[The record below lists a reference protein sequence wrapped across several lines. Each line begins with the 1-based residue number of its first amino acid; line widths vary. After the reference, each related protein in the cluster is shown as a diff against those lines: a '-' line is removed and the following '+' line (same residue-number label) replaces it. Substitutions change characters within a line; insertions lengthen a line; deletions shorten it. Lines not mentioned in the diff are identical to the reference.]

1 MKLRT
6 WHLAAALCVSLALH
20 AGAAGVYLSGDEPAL
35 MAGGSPAVSAEIGEV
50 FADVIQAGTSQEG
63 EEATKTEVQPV
74 TEPVEAPE
82 ADEAVAESTA
92 LEESVSPE
100 ATDPT
105 EVPVLETA
113 TEVSSAEPSETPV
126 ETPEVT
132 QAEPVA
138 EARPVETVSATGPE
152 LASSMATE
160 VAYAVA
166 SPVETAPTEQAR
178 EAATPDVTAARP
190 VTSDEVVEAATVQ
203 AVPTPRGRPK
213 DLKIAEVKRK
223 APARKAKTV
232 KREKKAPARARKAGG
247 SQGAGGRATATA
259 QAGGAR
265 RKTARVEAGNAS
277 ISNYQG
283 KVLRRLQRARR
294 SVRGLSQA
302 GRDAHVRFVVT
313 ASGGVSSIKLVRSSG
328 NGRFDS
334 AALSLVRRAAP
345 FPPIPPALG
354 RRSMPFTVPVGVN

>member
-113 TEVSSAEPSETPV
+113 TEGFHRRAE
-126 ETPEVT
+126 
-132 QAEPVA
+132 
-138 EARPVETVSATGPE
+138 R
-152 LASSMATE
+152 
-160 VAYAVA
+160 
-166 SPVETAPTEQAR
+166 
-178 EAATPDVTAARP
+178 
-190 VTSDEVVEAATVQ
+190 
-203 AVPTPRGRPK
+203 
-213 DLKIAEVKRK
+213 
-223 APARKAKTV
+223 
-232 KREKKAPARARKAGG
+232 
-247 SQGAGGRATATA
+247 
-259 QAGGAR
+259 
-265 RKTARVEAGNAS
+265 N
-277 ISNYQG
+277 
-283 KVLRRLQRARR
+283 
-294 SVRGLSQA
+294 A
-302 GRDAHVRFVVT
+302 GRDARGHPGR
-313 ASGGVSSIKLVRSSG
+313 AGCRGQAGG
-328 NGRFDS
+328 NG
-334 AALSLVRRAAP
+334 VRHGAGTGFQHGNRGGLCGCVA
-345 FPPIPPALG
+345 G
-354 RRSMPFTVPVGVN
+354 RNGTGGAGERSRHT